1 MLKIDYSATVVLFF
15 TFVLVVGFLLTDMF
29 IAIIN
34 DSYLTA
40 KVSVFG
46 DARLQVRVDIIGHAR
61 IRYVGK
67 YQSCMV

>member
-1 MLKIDYSATVVLFF
+1 MVLFF

-46 DARLQVRVDIIGHAR
+46 DARLQVRGHIIGHAR